1 MTLGERLVELRI
13 RKGFKTRKEF
23 AAALGIPETTLRNYE
38 KNERDP
44 GHKFLKEVSNKFN
57 VSVDYLLCQTDD
69 FEILKPIRL
78 VEEEQDMIEKYRTLD
93 DHGKRIVDYVLTEEY
108 DRCQKA
114 SPVTRV
120 YTYYRHIACAGD
132 GFVFD
137 DIPAET
143 IEANECPGADFIIG
157 VNGDSMEPTFFDGD
171 LVYVR
176 RVDDVRIGAIG
187 IFTVNNECFI
197 KERGEECLISHN
209 PNYPNIPGTK
219 DIRCIGEVLGK
230 VAT

>member
-1 MTLGERLVELRI
+1 MGLEIINEIKKQRGMTTDELSEKSGVPLGTLNKILAGQTKDPKLQTVS
-13 RKGFKTRKEF
+13 
-23 AAALGIPETTLRNYE
+23 ALARVLGCTL
-38 KNERDP
+38 
-44 GHKFLKEVSNKFN
+44 
-57 VSVDYLLCQTDD
+57 DD
-69 FEILKPIRL
+69 FDDDS
-78 VEEEQDMIEKYRTLD
+78 VHVFYSHEERGIISKYRTLD
-93 DHGKRIVDYVLTEEY
+93 PHGKRIVDYVLTEEY

-114 SPVTRV
+114 RPVTRV

-176 RVDDVRIGAIG
+176 RADDVRIGAIG

-219 DIRCIGEVLGK
+219 DIRCIGEVLEK
-230 VAT
+230 VTT